1 MTPSEFYSIAPLF
14 ISEEETRRAL
24 CSAFRHR
31 HHLFASDGRIAL
43 ICDAHC
49 VEADCINETADES
62 QRGIADSLLKDYVV
76 KIQKRIGGWYEPFP
90 LGKLAEAACAA
101 FADVEPEMMWLRSNA
116 VDDDDPEANGDLDSV
131 RYVHEAFT
139 SVILANKP
147 RSLIAGYYAS
157 LIAGLAKFYGPV
169 DAYTDPIDPHAPL
182 FFRGDNWRCILMPR
196 LVKPRNGNW
205 EWDYYGGCSIADAAT
220 GELVRPRHER
230 EPDLDILRQIKKGE

>member
-14 ISEEETRRAL
+14 TSEDETRRAL
-24 CSAFRHR
+24 CSAFRHL
-31 HHLFASDGRIAL
+31 HYLFASDGRIAL

-62 QRGIADSLLKDYVV
+62 QRGIAGSLLKDYVV
-76 KIQKRIGGWYEPFP
+76 KIQKRIGGWYEQFP

-101 FADVEPEMMWLRSNA
+101 FNDIEPDMMWLRSNA

-139 SVILANKP
+139 SVIMANKP

-157 LIAGLAKFYGPV
+157 LIAGLAKFYGHV

-230 EPDLDILRQIKKGE
+230 EPDLDILRQNKKGE